1 MKEIRIKETL
11 DEVIALDNQIE
22 SLFQE
27 IEIKFHDEGLI
38 SKLKNIKRIQAIVL
52 AKLKILNEEYN
63 VIN

>member
-1 MKEIRIKETL
+1 MKEIRFKETL

-38 SKLKNIKRIQAIVL
+38 
-52 AKLKILNEEYN
+52 
-63 VIN
+63 